1 MTAKPV
7 VPRQQALRDV
17 DDAIAH
23 YLQEDAPE
31 AALGFIAALER
42 AYAHLGRQPAT
53 GSPRWAHELGLPGLR
68 AWQLTRSPYLVFHV
82 ERAGHGGS
90 PYGSST
96 WPIVSWQRPI
106 CHPLLRI
113 VIRILIMYGKPTVAV
128 SL

>member
-1 MTAKPV
+1 MTAKPI

-23 YLQEDAPE
+23 SLQEDAPE

-82 ERAGHGGS
+82 ERAGHVDVWRVLHTHRDIAAWMQAPGE
-90 PYGSST
+90 
-96 WPIVSWQRPI
+96 
-106 CHPLLRI
+106 
-113 VIRILIMYGKPTVAV
+113 PT
-128 SL
+128 

>member
-68 AWQLTRSPYLVFHV
+68 AWQLTRSPSLVFHV
-82 ERAGHGGS
+82 ERAGHVDVWRVLHTHRDIAAWMQAPGE
-90 PYGSST
+90 
-96 WPIVSWQRPI
+96 
-106 CHPLLRI
+106 
-113 VIRILIMYGKPTVAV
+113 PT
-128 SL
+128 